1 MKNINYVING
11 VLAVAILILFI
22 LQFSGEKNGLLPVA
36 TTASSGEVTTGFPV
50 AYFNVDSLLLNYNFS
65 KDLNEQLVRKQENA
79 RANITQQAR
88 NLQSEVDNFQY
99 KLRNGAFATQ
109 ERAEQEQQRILKKQQ
124 DLQAL
129 EEKLTQELLDE
140 SQRMNAQLSDTIR
153 LHLRQ
158 FNQDKNYQII
168 FGNVG
173 GAPIYQAEAAYNI
186 TTELIDYLN
195 KSWSGTPVE

>member
-22 LQFSGEKNGLLPVA
+22 LQFSEKKGSLLPA
-36 TTASSGEVTTGFPV
+36 TTTASSGEAVTGFPV
-50 AYFNVDSLLLNYNFS
+50 AYFNADSLLLNYNFS

-129 EEKLTQELLDE
+129 EEKLTQELMEE
-140 SQRMNAQLSDTIR
+140 SRRLNAQLSDTVR
-153 LHLRQ
+153 RHLRQ
-158 FNQDKNYQII
+158 FNKDRNYQII
-168 FGNVG
+168 FGNVEG
-173 GAPIYQAEAAYNI
+173 TPIYQAEDVYNI
-186 TTELIDYLN
+186 TSELIDYLN
-195 KSWSGTPVE
+195 RSWSGTPVE

>member
-1 MKNINYVING
+1 V
-11 VLAVAILILFI
+11 
-22 LQFSGEKNGLLPVA
+22 
-36 TTASSGEVTTGFPV
+36 TTTPSGEVITGLPI

-99 KLRNGAFATQ
+99 KYRNGAFASQ
-109 ERAEQEQQRILKKQQ
+109 ERAEQEQQRILKKRQ
-124 DLQAL
+124 DLDAL
-129 EEKLTQELLDE
+129 EERLTQELMEE
-140 SQRMNAQLSDTIR
+140 SQRLNAQLSDTVR
-153 LHLRQ
+153 LYLRR

-173 GAPIYQAEAAYNI
+173 GAPIYHAETAYNI
-186 TTELIDYLN
+186 TAELIEYLN
-195 KSWSGTPVE
+195 KSWSGTPSE